1 MTRFIYPCPMRWS
14 DMDAYGHVN
23 NVRFLTY
30 LEEARVEMIFNLTQ
44 DGAAADLSSGVVVA
58 RHEIDYLAPLVHRAD
73 PIPIDVWVTRIRAAS
88 FELAYEVHDDGH
100 VYARAASTLVPFD
113 LTEQRP
119 RRLSAA
125 EREWL
130 GQWLEPRA

>member
-1 MTRFIYPCPMRWS
+1 MARFTYPCPMRWS

-88 FELAYEVHDDGH
+88 FELAYEVHDEGR

-113 LTEQRP
+113 LAQQRP
-119 RRLSAA
+119 RRLSAS

-130 GQWLEPRA
+130 GQWLEPLA